1 MKKFKS
7 KHTTGTY
14 FVGTNN
20 KTGRDYLY
28 SYGTPICIIDRVN
41 MVISVTDYYEYSNT
55 TKRHLRWF
63 FEDILGLSIG
73 VNDIRQALNTGDTLF
88 NFTVEKI

>member
-7 KHTTGTY
+7 KHTTKNYYIG
-14 FVGTNN
+14 
-20 KTGRDYLY
+20 KIDSTGCAWLY
-28 SYGTPICIIDRVN
+28 SYGTAICVIDSIN
-41 MVISVTDYYEYSNT
+41 LCISVTRYYEYSNT

-63 FEDILGLSIG
+63 FEDILGVSIG
-73 VNDIRQALNTGDTLF
+73 VNDIRQALNTGNTLF